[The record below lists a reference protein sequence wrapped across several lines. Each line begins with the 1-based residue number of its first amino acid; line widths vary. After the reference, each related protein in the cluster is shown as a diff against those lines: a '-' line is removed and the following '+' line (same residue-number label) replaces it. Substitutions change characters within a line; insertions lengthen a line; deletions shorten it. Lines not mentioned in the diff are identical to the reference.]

1 MLSKVALV
9 PKAEHNIVTSEN
21 VKLNVKNCKTATEK
35 RRFQDYR
42 TYPWFA
48 EIYYNSDKWVELIY
62 VLDS

>member
-9 PKAEHNIVTSEN
+9 PKAEHSIVISEN
-21 VKLNVKNCKTATEK
+21 GKLNGKKWKTAREK

-48 EIYYNSDKWVELIY
+48 EIITILTTGSSLYMF
-62 VLDS
+62 